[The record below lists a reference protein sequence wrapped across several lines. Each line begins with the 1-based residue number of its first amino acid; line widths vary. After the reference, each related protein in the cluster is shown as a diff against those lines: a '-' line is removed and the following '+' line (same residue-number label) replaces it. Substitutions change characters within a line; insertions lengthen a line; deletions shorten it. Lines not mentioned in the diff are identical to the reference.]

1 MCLINTLYTL
11 TELFWDLGMPHQNR
25 AQVGDPGSGF
35 SKGSTKTG
43 LGKCPLVCSKSP
55 KRDIYRFFFDS
66 KKVNVLFWWFWTS
79 PSSICLRLYPPVVG
93 WCSIRT
99 FTNPWLTT
107 TQPQNEASDWSM
119 IDGWARWA
127 GWEGFPLINDTSS
140 M

>member
-66 KKVNVLFWWFWTS
+66 KKVNVLLVILNITFKYLFEIIP
-79 PSSICLRLYPPVVG
+79 PSS
-93 WCSIRT
+93 WMM
-99 FTNPWLTT
+99 FN
-107 TQPQNEASDWSM
+107 
-119 IDGWARWA
+119 
-127 GWEGFPLINDTSS
+127 
-140 M
+140 